1 MTKYNKGDIL
11 KITNPGQAPWHVL
24 VLDVSKGW
32 YDLFHIEWNLK
43 YSEMIYNFESYINV
57 ELQA

>member
-11 KITNPGQAPWHVL
+11 KITNPNQEPWHVL
-24 VLDVSKGW
+24 ILDVSKGW

-43 YSEMIYNFESYINV
+43 YSEMVYNFESYINV